1 MSKVVIIVSGGNIQ
15 EIYCDTHDID
25 VTVIDHDNLAAA
37 KHEDKYSIGGLW
49 DLWETINYPN
59 SVRPIEEIQQ
69 IINDEMK
76 EYE

>member
-1 MSKVVIIVSGGNIQ
+1 MSKVVIVVSGGNIQ

-37 KHEDKYSIGGLW
+37 KHEDKYSIE

-59 SVRPIEEIQQ
+59 SVRPIKEIQQ